1 MASAASGRPDGTPK
15 SWGSTLFGLTTDTGK
30 NCRPRSRARGCHL
43 ELSREG
49 GRSEHL
55 LEEARRRYV
64 CVFGLNLQASDL
76 RCAKGQKRSTIR
88 SSEGVLG
95 FGDVVLRDYWILR
108 VAPQKPRAPEAQ
120 QGICLEM
127 SIKIY
132 EKAFFKGPSG
142 VCKGFKEGLDNH
154 YSEE

>member
-1 MASAASGRPDGTPK
+1 MRQRAERVRDPQLGR
-15 SWGSTLFGLTTDTGK
+15 
-30 NCRPRSRARGCHL
+30 CSRVRGCRH
-43 ELSREG
+43 SR
-49 GRSEHL
+49 
-55 LEEARRRYV
+55 
-64 CVFGLNLQASDL
+64 
-76 RCAKGQKRSTIR
+76 
-88 SSEGVLG
+88 
-95 FGDVVLRDYWILR
+95 YWILR